1 LNQLDEVIVVR
12 TVLLGTY
19 VPVDFIAAGMLH
31 GLQFIEPA
39 AILAISYGRVIVRDF
54 ANLAAT
60 QLVQPGIPN
69 MTDSHLT
76 LFNDGDRQNT
86 SHPFPLV
93 TRLGQAKNF
102 VVGHR
107 DRFTNA
113 IGKAAGLSFEPGS
126 HPVQSY
132 FRRLFAGCLTTNAID
147 HQKNASLD
155 IEVKTIFVVGPQKA
169 RMSFTGTSECSRY
182 THTASFTFK
191 TYDECLRTQRTR
203 QKQSNT
209 KERKF
214 APSAVIS

>member
-1 LNQLDEVIVVR
+1 
-12 TVLLGTY
+12 
-19 VPVDFIAAGMLH
+19 
-31 GLQFIEPA
+31 
-39 AILAISYGRVIVRDF
+39 
-54 ANLAAT
+54 
-60 QLVQPGIPN
+60 

-93 TRLGQAKNF
+93 VRLSQAKNF
-102 VVGHR
+102 VVGHG

-113 IGKAAGLSFEPGS
+113 VAKAAGLSFEPGP

-132 FRRLFAGCLTTNAID
+132 FRRLFASGLTTNTID

-169 RMSFTGTSECSRY
+169 RMSFTCTSECGRY
-182 THTASFTFK
+182 AHTASFTFK
-191 TYDECLRTQRTR
+191 TYDECSRTRRTR
-203 QKQSNT
+203 QKQSNR

-214 APSAVIS
+214 APSAVSS